1 MDCFK
6 QCAFL
11 PLHMRNFIAFFKR
24 FRIFILFLVLQI
36 IALSTYISYLQYPR
50 SQYLTTANGVS
61 ASILEKQKI
70 FTKYINLPKNNIA
83 LQRENILL
91 RRQILQ
97 SNYKIERGKIS
108 INDTAYEQQYT
119 YIPATLLNSTVSR
132 MNNYFTIDVGK
143 AQGVYKGL
151 GVFSDK
157 GVVGVIH
164 QSSEHYSIVK
174 SVLTKDINIDIL
186 IEPVGLFGLLKWD
199 GRSPRYG
206 SLIGISNDI
215 NIKKWSTVV
224 TRGGSGIFP
233 KGIPVGKV
241 ARVEPIEGEPLWDVR
256 VLFAENF
263 RTLQQVYVIKNLFRK
278 ELEEIER
285 TIPND
290 DDE

>member
-1 MDCFK
+1 M
-6 QCAFL
+6 
-11 PLHMRNFIAFFKR
+11 
-24 FRIFILFLVLQI
+24 
-36 IALSTYISYLQYPR
+36 
-50 SQYLTTANGVS
+50 
-61 ASILEKQKI
+61 LEKQKI
-70 FTKYINLPKNNIA
+70 FTKYINLPENNIA

-132 MNNYFTIDVGK
+132 RNNYFTIDVGK
-143 AQGVYKGL
+143 AQGVYRGL
-151 GVFSDK
+151 GVFSDN

-164 QSSEHYSIVK
+164 QASEHFSVVK

-215 NIKKWSTVV
+215 RIKKWSKVV

-241 ARVEPIEGEPLWDVR
+241 AKVEPIEGEPLWDVR